1 MTTHLDIEKERR
13 DFEAATDSISEC
25 CEFCFVLT
33 PHGTYKDPVTNA
45 AWLCW
50 LAARSASLPPVAAPV
65 SQQDASAPDFC
76 PECHLQAS
84 MPDREEMAIV
94 GRKLANWLFGLSV
107 AQAMPDVWRKTCAEL
122 VAAWNV
128 VAGEPAPAGSAKG
141 GNTQPQTAARA
152 SLQADEGK
160 DDALKAA
167 RYRYIEDNASTHGGG
182 KGFTITCFVPVDHED
197 MGCGIDAAIAAKEGQ

>member
-1 MTTHLDIEKERR
+1 MTKGTIMTTHLDIEKERISC
-13 DFEAATDSISEC
+13 AA
-25 CEFCFVLT
+25 EF
-33 PHGTYKDPVTNA
+33 GA
-45 AWLCW
+45 AWERQSADKQMLILGGW

-65 SQQDASAPDFC
+65 SQQDAGAPDFC

-141 GNTQPQTAARA
+141 GNTHPETAARA

-160 DDALKAA
+160 DGEATDAMVDAGAEVLYGYPREKAIEWVKEDKFDSCADQA
-167 RYRYIEDNASTHGGG
+167 RNVYSAMR
-182 KGFTITCFVPVDHED
+182 
-197 MGCGIDAAIAAKEGQ
+197 AAIAAKEGK